1 MQVDQMKPIG
11 QIFILLLASLLL
23 ACKKR
28 PNFPKTPEITFLSVN
43 KQTITSYGVGIISK
57 RDSVTI
63 SLYFKDGD
71 GDLGTDNSNAGLN
84 LFCKVLRKTENGYS
98 QIPVYDTNNNFLYF
112 IDKNGRFPS
121 LNPDGRQGP
130 IEGILNYGP
139 TLDFRSVIKD
149 TNSYTLKFQIY
160 IKDNSGNSSN
170 TLETNDVLIQNYSD
184 IAVATP

>member
-1 MQVDQMKPIG
+1 MQFDQMKHIG
-11 QIFILLLASLLL
+11 QIFILLLAIFLC

-71 GDLGTDNSNAGLN
+71 GDLGSDDSNAGLN
-84 LFCKVLRKTENGYS
+84 LFCKVLRKIENGYS
-98 QIPVYDTNNNFLYF
+98 QIPVYDTNKNFLYY

-130 IEGILNYGP
+130 IEGTLNYGP

-149 TNSYTLKFQIY
+149 TNRYTLKFQIY
-160 IKDNSGNSSN
+160 MKDNNGNTSN
-170 TLETNDVLIQNYSD
+170 TVETNDVLIENYSD